1 MSFLRVNGS
10 IGPKNEI
17 EGIPTGRNNHEITI
31 PGKNLNVSQLK
42 KFQKDAFF
50 TFNLRNLNE
59 LSSSGS
65 ISIFSGL
72 EFYHN
77 YNWDDE

>member
-1 MSFLRVNGS
+1 MSFLRVNDS
-10 IGPKNEI
+10 IGPKNGI
-17 EGIPTGRNNHEITI
+17 EGIPTGTNSHEIII

-42 KFQKDAFF
+42 NFQKYAFF
-50 TFNLRNLNE
+50 KFNLRNLNE
-59 LSSSGS
+59 QSSSGS